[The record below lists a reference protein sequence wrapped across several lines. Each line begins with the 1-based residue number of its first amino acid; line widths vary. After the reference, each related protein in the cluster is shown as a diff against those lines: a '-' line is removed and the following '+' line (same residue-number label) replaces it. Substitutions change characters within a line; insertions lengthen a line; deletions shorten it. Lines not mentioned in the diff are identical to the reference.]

1 MARNMKM
8 VLNTLFGR
16 GTFNQLD
23 EILSARRESAAGK
36 NIVFLVDDVFKN
48 NDKMKSRIPS
58 RPDDLFLW
66 VNVDNEPTT
75 WQVDDLRDKVMEST
89 GADPAAIIGI
99 GGGSV
104 MDIAKALSVMM
115 KNPGSSVNYQGWD
128 IPKNPSV
135 FSIGIPTLSG
145 TGAEVSRTAVL
156 VGPEKKLGINSDY
169 SVFDQIILDPE
180 LIADVPTEQ
189 WFYTGMDC
197 YIHCVESLQGTFIN
211 EFSKAY
217 SEKALE
223 LCREV
228 FLNNRTQENDDKLM
242 VASMFGGYSIAY
254 SQVGACHAVSYGL
267 AFVKKVHHG
276 IGNSIAFDYL
286 EEFYPEHVQEFRQ
299 MCALHNISLP
309 RNITADASDEEINKM
324 ANISLNLNLLWENC
338 LGPHWKE
345 IMTSERIKALFR
357 RI

>member
-23 EILSARRESAAGK
+23 EILSARRKSSTTK
-36 NIVFLVDDVFKN
+36 NIVFLIDDVFKN
-48 NDKMKSRIPS
+48 NDKIKSRIPNQ
-58 RPDDLFLW
+58 PDDLLFW
-66 VNVDNEPTT
+66 TNVDKEPTT
-75 WQVDDLRDKVMEST
+75 QQVDDLRNKVMESV
-89 GADPAAIIGI
+89 ASDPAAIIGM

-104 MDIAKALSVMM
+104 MDIAKALSVMI
-115 KNPGSSVNYQGWD
+115 KNPGSSADYQGWD
-128 IPKNPSV
+128 IPKNPST
-135 FSIGIPTLSG
+135 FSIGIPTLTG

-156 VGPEKKLGINSDY
+156 VGPDKKLGINSDF

-180 LIADVPTEQ
+180 LLSDVPTNQ

-217 SEKALE
+217 SEKAME

-228 FLNNRTQENDDKLM
+228 FLNKRTEESDDKLM
-242 VASMFGGYSIAY
+242 VASMLGGYSIAY

-276 IGNSIAFDYL
+276 IGNSIVFDYL
-286 EEFYPEHVQEFRQ
+286 EEFYPDHVPEFRK
-299 MCALHNISLP
+299 MCTLHEISLP
-309 RNITADASDEEINKM
+309 RNITANASDEEITKM
-324 ANISLNLNLLWENC
+324 ASISLNLNLLWENC
-338 LGPHWKE
+338 LGPGWKE
-345 IMTSERIKALFR
+345 IMTLERMKTLLR

>member
-23 EILSARRESAAGK
+23 EILNTRRKSSAIK
-36 NIVFLVDDVFKN
+36 NIVFLIDDVFKD
-48 NDKMKSRIPS
+48 NDKIKSRIPNMQ
-58 RPDDLFLW
+58 DDLLLW
-66 VNVDNEPTT
+66 VNVDNEPAT
-75 WQVDDLRDKVMEST
+75 WQVDDLRDQVMKSL
-89 GADPAAIIGI
+89 GPDPAAIIGI

-104 MDIAKALSVMM
+104 MDIAKALSVMI
-115 KNPGSSVNYQGWD
+115 KNPGSSADYQGWD

-180 LIADVPTEQ
+180 LIANVPTEQ

-211 EFSKAY
+211 EFSRAY
-217 SEKALE
+217 SEKAME

-228 FLNNRTQENDDKLM
+228 FLNKRTEENNDKLM
-242 VASMFGGYSIAY
+242 VASMLGGYSIAY

-267 AFVKKVHHG
+267 AFVKKIHHG
-276 IGNSIAFDYL
+276 IGNSIVFDYL
-286 EEFYPEHVQEFRQ
+286 EDFYPEHVQEFRK

-309 RNITADASDEEINKM
+309 RNITADASDEEIRKM

-338 LGPHWKE
+338 LGPSWKE
-345 IMTSERIKALFR
+345 IMTLERTEALLR